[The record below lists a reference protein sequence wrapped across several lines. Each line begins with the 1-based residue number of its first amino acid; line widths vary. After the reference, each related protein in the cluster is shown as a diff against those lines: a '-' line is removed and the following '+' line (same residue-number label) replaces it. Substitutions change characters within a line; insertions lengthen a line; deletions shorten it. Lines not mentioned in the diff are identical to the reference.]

1 MTWFCSLEYNLMY
14 YIVYKSI
21 CLYSNFNCDILMNH
35 FSSLFATRTNLFL
48 VILLSTILVI
58 FNTHAYSLFAEKQN
72 LTDPLSLYNF
82 SSEQEKKL
90 FLQKWLNFS
99 ANLSAPPELKNSKY
113 NFSTNE

>member
-1 MTWFCSLEYNLMY
+1 M
-14 YIVYKSI
+14 K
-21 CLYSNFNCDILMNH
+21 H
-35 FSSLFATRTNLFL
+35 FSFLYVTRINLFL
-48 VILLSTILVI
+48 VILLPIILVI
-58 FNTHAYSLFAEKQN
+58 FNTQIHSLFAEQQN